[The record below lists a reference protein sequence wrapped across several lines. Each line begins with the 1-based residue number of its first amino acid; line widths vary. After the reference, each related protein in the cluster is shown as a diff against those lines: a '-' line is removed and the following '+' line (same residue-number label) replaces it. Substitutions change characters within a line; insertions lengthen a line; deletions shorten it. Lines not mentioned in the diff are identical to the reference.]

1 MKDNKKNQRNEPR
14 PKKTIKTEK
23 SKKEEESA
31 MDTMK
36 TMGTRIAELLDQKK
50 MTQKQLSVKAGITEA
65 AISLYIR
72 GERTPRASVLNK
84 LAEALDTTTD
94 YLLKGITPDAKEE
107 LGYAKKLIARNYT
120 QMSKAEKLEIIKLL
134 MGDDDEG

>member
-1 MKDNKKNQRNEPR
+1 MNQNKSEKRDTIKREERRGNAM
-14 PKKTIKTEK
+14 KTIE
-23 SKKEEESA
+23 
-31 MDTMK
+31 
-36 TMGTRIAELLDQKK
+36 TMGTRISELLEKKK
-50 MTQKQLSVKAGITEA
+50 MTQKQLSDKAGITEA

-72 GERTPRASVLNK
+72 GERTPRANVLNK

-120 QMSKAEKLEIIKLL
+120 QMTKEEKIEIIKLL
-134 MGDDDEG
+134 MGDDDET